1 MILLWGLMEDSP
13 LAAVAAR
20 LEARGVSWDFVDQRE
35 TLESRL
41 SIRLEGTPHGQL
53 VTPKATHEISTISSI
68 YWRQYDFEQV
78 LGLEVNERGGEAW
91 QNAAAFE
98 EGMTLLAEHSNA
110 TVVNRPSAIGS
121 NNSKPYQLELVR
133 RAGLCVPETLITT
146 EPDHVLDFWKRHD
159 AIIYKSISSC
169 RSIVAK
175 FQDQDL
181 TSLSAITCCP
191 TQFQQ
196 YIRGTDYRVHVIG
209 DEVFAHKIICGDDDY
224 RYSSAT
230 QIAAATLP
238 DIIAEKCVRA
248 TQGLGLDLSGV
259 DLRRSDDGEWFCFEI
274 NPSPGFTYFDTENK
288 VGDALA
294 QYLCNDSRARPHR
307 RGYTGELVC

>member
-20 LEARGVSWDFVDQRE
+20 LEANGLAWDFVDQRE
-35 TLESRL
+35 TLESSL
-41 SIRLEGTPHGQL
+41 SIQLGDKPHGQL
-53 VTPKATHEISTISSI
+53 VTPKSRHDISTISGI

-91 QNAAAFE
+91 RRAAAFE
-98 EGMTLLAEHSNA
+98 EAMTLLAEHSDA

-121 NNSKPYQLELVR
+121 NNSKPYQLELIR
-133 RAGLCVPETLITT
+133 RVGLAVPETLIST
-146 EPDHVLDFWKRHD
+146 EPDHVLDFWKKHG

-169 RSIVAK
+169 RSIVAQFK
-175 FQDQDL
+175 EQDV

-209 DEVFAHKIICGDDDY
+209 EQVFAHEILCGEDDY

-230 QIAAATLP
+230 QIGTASLP
-238 DIIAEKCVRA
+238 DIIAERCVRA
-248 TQGLGLDLSGV
+248 TRELGLDFAGV

-274 NPSPGFTYFDTENK
+274 NPSPGFTYFDKENQ
-288 VGDALA
+288 VCDALA
-294 QYLCNDSRARPHR
+294 QYLH
-307 RGYTGELVC
+307 T